1 MPNLS
6 PKTRVEFLGKL
17 ECPQENKDLVQP
29 SMTRVKMALFFLDPR
44 LH

>member
-17 ECPQENKDLVQP
+17 ECPQENKDLLQP
-29 SMTRVKMALFFLDPR
+29 SMTRVTIALFFLDPR